1 MSTNLT
7 DAFGRK
13 HTYLRLSITDSCN
26 FRCLYCMPN
35 EPFTSSP
42 SSKLMNSDEIFGIS
56 KIFVEQFGINKI
68 RITGG
73 EPLVR
78 QDFDEIIQKLATLNI
93 SLGVTTNGV
102 LLDRYFDLLKVHNV
116 QHLNISIDSLEQE
129 RFKQITKRDLLPL
142 VWENIMHSIDLGF
155 KVKLNAVIM
164 RGVNDDELLPLVAL
178 SHRYP
183 IEMRFIEF
191 MPFYGNTWERGKVI
205 SVNEMLNIIAKEYSY
220 IKLVDEKHDTSRKY
234 RLTEDSKGIFG
245 FISTMSN
252 AFCGGCNR
260 IRLTSD
266 GKMKNC
272 LFGAE
277 EFDLLNLY
285 RQGKDISSLI
295 KEGVWRKHKEKG
307 GQFTE
312 INTVD
317 SQKMVNRSMIKIG
330 G

>member
-1 MSTNLT
+1 MSTNLI
-7 DAFGRK
+7 DSFGRK

-26 FRCLYCMPN
+26 FRCLYCMPD
-35 EPFTSSP
+35 EPFGSTP
-42 SSKLMNSDEIFGIS
+42 NAKLMNSDEIFGIS
-56 KIFVEQFGINKI
+56 KVFVDNYGIDKI

-78 QDFDEIIQKLATLNI
+78 NDFAEIIKKLATLDV
-93 SLGVTTNGV
+93 SLGVTSNGV
-102 LLDRYFDLLKVHNV
+102 LLDKYFTLFKDNGV
-116 QHLNISIDSLEQE
+116 QNLNISIDSLDNE
-129 RFKQITKRDLLPL
+129 RFKQITKRDLLPK
-142 VWENIMHSIDLGF
+142 VWENIQRSIDEGF

-164 RGVNDDELLPLVAL
+164 RGVNDDELLQLVGL
-178 SHRYP
+178 SHSYP

-191 MPFYGNTWERGKVI
+191 MPFYGNAWERNKVI
-205 SVNEMLNIIAKEYSY
+205 SINEMLLEIQKSY
-220 IKLVDEKHDTSRKY
+220 DCIKLTDEKHDTSRKY
-234 RLTEDSKGIFG
+234 KLSEESRGIFG

-277 EFDLLNLY
+277 EFDLLSLY
-285 RQGKDISSLI
+285 RKGEDLTALI
-295 KEGVWRKHKEKG
+295 KEGIWRKHKEKG
-307 GQFTE
+307 GQFSE
-312 INTVD
+312 MNTVD
-317 SQKMVNRSMIKIG
+317 NNKLVNRSMIKIG

>member
-1 MSTNLT
+1 MKSTT
-7 DAFGRK
+7 
-13 HTYLRLSITDSCN
+13 
-26 FRCLYCMPN
+26 
-35 EPFTSSP
+35 
-42 SSKLMNSDEIFGIS
+42 
-56 KIFVEQFGINKI
+56 
-68 RITGG
+68 
-73 EPLVR
+73 PL
-78 QDFDEIIQKLATLNI
+78 
-93 SLGVTTNGV
+93 
-102 LLDRYFDLLKVHNV
+102 
-116 QHLNISIDSLEQE
+116 
-129 RFKQITKRDLLPL
+129 
-142 VWENIMHSIDLGF
+142 EN
-155 KVKLNAVIM
+155 
-164 RGVNDDELLPLVAL
+164 
-178 SHRYP
+178 
-183 IEMRFIEF
+183 
-191 MPFYGNTWERGKVI
+191 
-205 SVNEMLNIIAKEYSY
+205 
-220 IKLVDEKHDTSRKY
+220 
-234 RLTEDSKGIFG
+234 SKGIFG

-285 RQGKDISSLI
+285 RQGKDISNLI